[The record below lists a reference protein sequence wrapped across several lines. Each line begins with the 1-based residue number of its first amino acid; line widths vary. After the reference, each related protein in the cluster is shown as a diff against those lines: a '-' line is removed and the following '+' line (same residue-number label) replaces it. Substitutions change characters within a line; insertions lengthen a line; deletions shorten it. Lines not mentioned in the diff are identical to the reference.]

1 MADAAPQ
8 LQEAYEL
15 IESGD
20 LTSARQLLEEIRSN
34 NENNPDYWWI
44 YSHAVES
51 EDDGLAALERVRQ
64 LAPNYPGL
72 QNLSQQLG
80 ISKPQP
86 PPVPTPSTEAIEAFN
101 NDNDADEF
109 ASTESS
115 SSSLPFYLIAG
126 ITVVAI
132 IAALF
137 FISSLFGGDDGGE
150 TPTDVAII
158 DDVSPE
164 PVIPTSVAEAATED
178 VDDTPTMEVLSTDV
192 EDEPTDEP
200 TEEIATEVEAELTD
214 APTEE
219 PSATDEPTEQVAT
232 EVEEEPTDVEPTDIS
247 EPDNSDPFASI
258 YPDLEEFGV
267 PTDSI
272 TVAETESF
280 GDTYIVTTCSAIGP
294 IATQNI
300 LDIVATLQP
309 VADSLDEDIAG
320 IAFNITDCD
329 TDTVSL
335 TLGFDRE
342 TVDSY
347 WNDEI
352 SQTDLQQSLQRVR

>member
-15 IESGD
+15 IEAGD

-44 YSHAVES
+44 YSHAVEN
-51 EDDGLAALERVRQ
+51 EEAGLAALDRVRQ

-80 ISKPQP
+80 ISQPQRP
-86 PPVPTPSTEAIEAFN
+86 LVPTPSTEAIEAFN

-109 ASTESS
+109 ADTEMS

-126 ITVVAI
+126 IAVIAI

-137 FISSLFGGDDGGE
+137 FLSSLFDGNEGGE
-150 TPTDVAII
+150 PPTEVAFIE
-158 DDVSPE
+158 DSSPE
-164 PVIPTSVAEAATED
+164 PVIPTSVAEAVTED
-178 VDDTPTMEVLSTDV
+178 IEETPTAEILPTEV
-192 EDEPTDEP
+192 EDEPTESPTDVSTETEEPVETEEPTVEEIAPTEVEDEP
-200 TEEIATEVEAELTD
+200 TE
-214 APTEE
+214 
-219 PSATDEPTEQVAT
+219 S
-232 EVEEEPTDVEPTDIS
+232 PTDIP
-247 EPDNSDPFASI
+247 EPEDSDPFASL
-258 YPDLEEFGV
+258 YPDLEAYGV
-267 PTDSI
+267 PVDGI
-272 TVAETESF
+272 VVEETESF
-280 GDTYIVTTCSAIGP
+280 GDTYVVTTCSPIGP
-294 IATQNI
+294 VATQNI
-300 LDIVATLQP
+300 LNIVAALQP
-309 VADSLDEDIAG
+309 IAEKLDENVAG

-329 TDTVSL
+329 SDTVSL
-335 TLGFDRE
+335 SLGFDRE

-347 WNDEI
+347 WIDEI